1 MQSNPISVM
10 NGYDRHF
17 QKETLIVRVFLL
29 LRVLTAFLDL
39 LQVMV
44 LVDMGL
50 RSFYLHGTAVS
61 GSHIATALMTSCAD
75 VIRQWFRALI
85 TELKVTLL

>member
-1 MQSNPISVM
+1 MQLNPISVM

-17 QKETLIVRVFLL
+17 RKEILNAQVFLL
-29 LRVLTAFLDL
+29 LRVLTTFLDL

-44 LVDMGL
+44 LVDRGL
-50 RSFYLHGTAVS
+50 RSSYSRGTAVS
-61 GSHIATALMTSCAD
+61 GSHIVAALMTSCAD
-75 VIRQWFRALI
+75 VIPHWFRALI